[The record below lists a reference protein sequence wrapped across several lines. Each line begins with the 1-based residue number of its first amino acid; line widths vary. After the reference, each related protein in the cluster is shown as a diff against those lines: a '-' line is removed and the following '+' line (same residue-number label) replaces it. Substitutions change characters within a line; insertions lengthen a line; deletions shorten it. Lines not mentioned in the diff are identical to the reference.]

1 MRARALLAVAV
12 CAALALTGCGKS
24 VTSGTVI
31 EKRYEAARDWTT
43 QEPTYINVP
52 VTRTRQSCS
61 TVNKQTQC
69 TTQTYTDYQ
78 YTFVGWHTEYH
89 HKDQRWVL
97 TLKDSEGDTGEVT
110 VDQTTYD
117 RMERGSQYGTDFS

>member
-1 MRARALLAVAV
+1 MRARVLLTVAV

-31 EKRYEAARDWTT
+31 DKRYEAARDWTT
-43 QEPTYINVP
+43 QEPTYMTVP
-52 VTRTRQSCS
+52 VQRVKTSCN
-61 TVNKQTQC
+61 TVNKQTKC
-69 TTQTYTDYQ
+69 STYTTTDYE
-78 YTFVGWHTEYH
+78 YRMVGWHTEYH
-89 HKDQRWVL
+89 HKDQQWVL